1 MDNQVGVDNLDQEEE
16 EEDEVDNQHWMVE
29 EDTWVVAV
37 ALDVVQADDNALV
50 DSLVMVFQDD

>member
-1 MDNQVGVDNLDQEEE
+1 MDNQVGVDNLDQEE

>member
-29 EDTWVVAV
+29 EDTQVVAV
-37 ALDVVQADDNALV
+37 ALDVVQADDNAQV

>member
-1 MDNQVGVDNLDQEEE
+1 MDQEE

-37 ALDVVQADDNALV
+37 ALDVVQADDNAQV

>member
-1 MDNQVGVDNLDQEEE
+1 MDNQVGVDNLDQEE

-29 EDTWVVAV
+29 EDTQVVAV
-37 ALDVVQADDNALV
+37 ALDVVQADDNAQV